1 MDSLLNDDES
11 NLSPGLSKKSPKNNE
26 MINDAVVVTTTT
38 AAAIVTE
45 DNLQHRTRLPSFSS
59 IIAGINIGIA
69 YKTML
74 KCICS

>member
-26 MINDAVVVTTTT
+26 IINDAVVVTTTT

-59 IIAGINIGIA
+59 IIAGINVVIA

-74 KCICS
+74 KCVCS